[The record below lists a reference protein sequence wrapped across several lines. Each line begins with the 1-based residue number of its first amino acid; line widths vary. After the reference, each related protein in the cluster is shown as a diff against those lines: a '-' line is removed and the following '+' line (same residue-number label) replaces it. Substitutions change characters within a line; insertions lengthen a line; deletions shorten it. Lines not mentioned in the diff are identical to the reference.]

1 MEGGRDLSLPYGLN
15 PVQVGLA
22 GDWDFVGFAQGDV
35 RVPAGRNIR
44 VAVWLGL
51 RKEDAGRLAALPPR
65 EYKFYVADRC
75 REDPLDLSG
84 LSALEPN
91 DLYCLAVYSLLHRAE
106 ADRSLLELI
115 RHLTGLKI
123 LRLHGTGVTDKGMEC
138 LRDLRSLRALEF
150 SEPLIGNQGL
160 AVLKDLPY
168 LEYLDLDTGVTDEG
182 FKHLGQF
189 PSLRWLRIRTGRIW
203 GPGLA
208 ELANLPR
215 LERLCIHGNS
225 PLSDRHL
232 QYLEG
237 LTHLKSL
244 SLWGEAT
251 TGLTDASLASIGK
264 LRSLEE
270 LHFVGWSAPAG
281 FTPKGVACLKNL
293 RNLKKLDFGL
303 AWAGPKGAAYGD
315 EVAHLLAQMPN
326 LESIKGIG
334 YLSPEGMKMLGTLR
348 SLKCLHVS
356 LKGRFQN
363 YHGPTGTSYLAGLS
377 KLEELALSGDYCLS
391 DADLVPLE
399 SLSNLRD
406 LQIGFDGVTDRG
418 MSSLSKLHRL
428 EHLTVSTDGGMSKRG
443 LNELNGLTN
452 LQTLSVKDNHPW
464 LHPEAKS

>member
-1 MEGGRDLSLPYGLN
+1 M
-15 PVQVGLA
+15 
-22 GDWDFVGFAQGDV
+22 
-35 RVPAGRNIR
+35 
-44 VAVWLGL
+44 VWLGL

-75 REDPLDLSG
+75 RQDPLDLSG

-91 DLYCLAVYSLLHRAE
+91 DLYCLAVYSLVRRAD
-106 ADRSLLELI
+106 ADRSVLEPI

-123 LRLHGTGVTDKGMEC
+123 LRLHGTGVTDKGMEY
-138 LRDLRSLRALEF
+138 LRELRSLRALEF

-160 AVLKDLPY
+160 AVLKDLPH
-168 LEYLDLDTGVTDEG
+168 LEYLDLDTGATDEG

-208 ELANLPR
+208 ELAHLPR

-251 TGLTDASLASIGK
+251 ALLTDASLASIGK

-270 LHFVGWSAPAG
+270 LHFVGWSAPAE

-293 RNLKKLDFGL
+293 KNLKKLDFGL
-303 AWAGPKGAAYGD
+303 SWAGPPGRSLWRRSRTTLGRDAQSRIDQGNRLSLPRGHEDVGHPA
-315 EVAHLLAQMPN
+315 ESQMPPRQ
-326 LESIKGIG
+326 SK
-334 YLSPEGMKMLGTLR
+334 R
-348 SLKCLHVS
+348 S
-356 LKGRFQN
+356 
-363 YHGPTGTSYLAGLS
+363 
-377 KLEELALSGDYCLS
+377 
-391 DADLVPLE
+391 
-399 SLSNLRD
+399 
-406 LQIGFDGVTDRG
+406 VTKTTTAQRG
-418 MSSLSKLHRL
+418 
-428 EHLTVSTDGGMSKRG
+428 HLTWPGSASWR
-443 LNELNGLTN
+443 N
-452 LQTLSVKDNHPW
+452 SP
-464 LHPEAKS
+464 